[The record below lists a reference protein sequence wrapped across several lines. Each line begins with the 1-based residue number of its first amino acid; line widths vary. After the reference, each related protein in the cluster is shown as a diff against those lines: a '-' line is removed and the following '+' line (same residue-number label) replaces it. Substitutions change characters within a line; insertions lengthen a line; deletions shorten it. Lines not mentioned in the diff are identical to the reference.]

1 MQVLYTAQATA
12 TGGRNGKVESSD
24 GVVKLD
30 LTMPKS
36 LGGAETPG
44 TSNPEQLFASG
55 YAACFAGAVGLV
67 ARNAKV
73 EAKTVEVTAR
83 LQSEQR
89 PTPWYRRWY
98 VWFGLSAGV
107 VAVAALVIIAL
118 KLTRGEPSGGL
129 LITTNVAIRNI
140 DFEKREYMRLMSAT
154 WWQTFVKLEIPD
166 APDSLRGEI
175 GIAFDLSHE
184 KDRKSTRLNSSH

>member
-12 TGGRNGKVESSD
+12 TGGRNGKVASSD

-44 TSNPEQLFASG
+44 TSNPEQLFAAG

-73 EAKTVEVTAR
+73 EAKTVEVTAHVSIGKDDSG
-83 LQSEQR
+83 LGLAVE
-89 PTPWYRRWY
+89 
-98 VWFGLSAGV
+98 LSARLPGV
-107 VAVAALVIIAL
+107 DRATAEKLVHEAH
-118 KLTRGEPSGGL
+118 KVCPYSRATR
-129 LITTNVAIRNI
+129 NNI
-140 DFEKREYMRLMSAT
+140 E
-154 WWQTFVKLEIPD
+154 VKLSVAD
-166 APDSLRGEI
+166 
-175 GIAFDLSHE
+175 
-184 KDRKSTRLNSSH
+184 